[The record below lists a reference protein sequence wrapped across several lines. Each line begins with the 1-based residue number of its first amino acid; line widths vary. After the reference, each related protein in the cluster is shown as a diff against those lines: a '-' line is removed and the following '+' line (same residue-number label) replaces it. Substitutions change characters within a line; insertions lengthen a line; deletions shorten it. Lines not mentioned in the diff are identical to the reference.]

1 MELNDSDKVEILN
14 IFLDKV
20 DYDDALD
27 RVRDFLKAKETK
39 IIVTPNA
46 EIIMDA
52 QKDSNYREIINSADM
67 VLPDGIGVVL
77 AAKILGN
84 PLKTRTTG
92 FDMMIKILQDANK
105 NHNSIYLLG
114 GKPGVADKAA
124 DKIKTK
130 YPSVD
135 IVGTSHGY
143 FSELEEENIVKKI
156 NRASPDFLFVAMGA
170 PKQEFF
176 MAKHKKRL
184 GCKVAMGV
192 GGSLDVISGNVKRAP
207 VFMQKAGLE
216 WLYRLI
222 KQPSRIKRI
231 GALPKFLIKVL
242 ITGRKH

>member
-1 MELNDSDKVEILN
+1 MRLNNADKVEILN
-14 IFLDKV
+14 VFLDKV
-20 DYDDALD
+20 DYNDALGKI
-27 RVRDFLKAKETK
+27 RDFLKAKKTK

-52 QKDSNYREIINSADM
+52 QKDPSFRKTINDADM

-77 AAKILGN
+77 ASKILGN
-84 PLKTRTTG
+84 PLKVRTTG
-92 FDMMIKILQDANK
+92 FDLMVKILNEANK
-105 NHNSIYLLG
+105 NHNSVYLLG

-124 DKIKTK
+124 DKIKLK
-130 YPSVD
+130 YPKID

-143 FSELEEENIVKKI
+143 FSNLEEEKIVEKI
-156 NRASPDFLFVAMGA
+156 NKASPDFLFVAMGA

-176 MAKHKKRL
+176 MAKYKESL

-216 WLYRLI
+216 WFYRLI

-231 GALPKFLIKVL
+231 GALPMFLIRVVCR
-242 ITGRKH
+242 RKR

>member
-92 FDMMIKILQDANK
+92 FDMMIKILQEANK

-130 YPSVD
+130 LSSID

-143 FSELEEENIVKKI
+143 FSEVEEENIVEKI
-156 NRASPDFLFVAMGA
+156 NKASPDFLFVAMGA

-176 MAKHKKRL
+176 MAKHKTRL